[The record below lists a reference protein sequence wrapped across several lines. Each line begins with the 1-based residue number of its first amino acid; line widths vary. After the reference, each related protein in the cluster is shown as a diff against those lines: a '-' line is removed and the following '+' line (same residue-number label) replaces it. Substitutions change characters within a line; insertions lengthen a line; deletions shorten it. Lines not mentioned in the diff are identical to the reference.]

1 MSEDDCVAS
10 PCVGVCRMDM
20 ERGWCRGCFRTLE
33 EIARW
38 AAADDTERLRI
49 LDRVVGRRQE
59 ES

>member
-1 MSEDDCVAS
+1 MSEDDRVAS
-10 PCVGVCRMDM
+10 PCVGVCRMDT

-49 LDRVVGRRQE
+49 LDRVVGRRQGN
-59 ES
+59 S